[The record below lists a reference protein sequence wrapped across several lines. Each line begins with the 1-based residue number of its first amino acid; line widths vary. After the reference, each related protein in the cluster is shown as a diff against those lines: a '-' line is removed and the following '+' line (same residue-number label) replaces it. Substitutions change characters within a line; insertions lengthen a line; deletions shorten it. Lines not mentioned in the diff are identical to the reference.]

1 MATRLSRIA
10 DYLLTSNIPVLMLDA
25 DGVPA
30 EWNNAAVRLFP
41 ELGQNRTPSAKKTIL
56 EHIAGLLRPE
66 ERSLQRKDFPA
77 TDESFVADFPLA
89 ANDGGT
95 TWLRLIAQRQERE
108 GFFCII
114 ENITT
119 AKKRELRLT
128 EAKEQAEKDNVSRGQ
143 FLANMSHEIRTP
155 IQTIIGMM
163 ELLTETKLD
172 EEQTEYAR
180 QVRFSADVMLTLI
193 NDILDISKIEAGK
206 MRIEEIEYDLTDV
219 IERTVDLVSM
229 EAHKKGLEIG
239 IDISPE
245 LPATVIG
252 DPIRFRQILLNLVK
266 NSVKFTE
273 RGHIIV
279 RAEPIV
285 PGDTERLHV
294 EVIDTGIGVNPEIQD
309 KLFNQFVQADSST
322 TRKYGGTGL
331 GLAISKSI
339 VTLMRGKIG
348 IRSNRPSGA
357 IFWFDIPLVA
367 APEQP
372 ANGIRTPQPLTRFL
386 IVDDNAVASDILTRM
401 IGVKG
406 YSDITRAESGMD
418 ALERLRTATR
428 DGKPFDIVFIDMVM
442 PEMDGWR
449 LAAEINRNREINQ
462 AKLYMMVP
470 EGSFGADAKMKLLEW
485 FNGYLYKPVK
495 RHLLY
500 ELLDAQ
506 LQEKIDLEVVDE
518 LESAEPETKDHGAT
532 AEPDATT
539 TPGQE
544 AATDQPER
552 GLTILVAEDHPV
564 NRKLLRIF
572 LEKNGAR
579 VVTAEDGQEAT
590 ECVQKEK
597 IDLIFMD
604 VQMPRMNGY
613 EATRWIRDHGY
624 TIPVIACTANAGE
637 NDHEQCL
644 SYGMTDVLP
653 KPYKRQEVT
662 DIIRKN
668 LSTIILE
675 RAKRNDAETGQSDE
689 TATAGI
695 FDGEA
700 FRDLLMGDIDGAQT
714 LAREFLEQ
722 TTAHIGVL
730 GEDIS
735 SGNTTAIR
743 EATHLIKG
751 SSLNMTANELAGI
764 ALKMEKTA
772 ETASGAELA
781 DEFERLKE
789 AFARLREELKK
800 EGLVR

>member
-1 MATRLSRIA
+1 
-10 DYLLTSNIPVLMLDA
+10 MLDSG
-25 DGVPA
+25 GVPA
-30 EWNNAAVRLFP
+30 EWNDAAVRLFP
-41 ELGQNRTPSAKKTIL
+41 ELGRNGKPRGGKTIL

-66 ERSLQRKDFPA
+66 DRPSLRKDFPA
-77 TDESFVADFPLA
+77 TDESFVADFPLLA
-89 ANDGGT
+89 GDGEAI
-95 TWLRLIAQRQERE
+95 WLRLIAQRQENE

-119 AKKRELRLT
+119 AKKREIKLT

-163 ELLTETKLD
+163 ELMTETKLD

-219 IERTVDLVSM
+219 IELTVDLVSM
-229 EAHKKGLEIG
+229 EAHKKGLEVG

-245 LPATVIG
+245 LPGTVIG

-279 RAEPIV
+279 RAEPVV
-285 PGDTERLHV
+285 PGDKDRLHV
-294 EVIDTGIGVNPEIQD
+294 EVIDTGIGVRQEIQD

-348 IRSNRPSGA
+348 IRSNRPNGA

-372 ANGIRTPQPLTRFL
+372 ANEIRTPQPLTRFL
-386 IVDDNAVASDILTRM
+386 IVDDNAVASDILARM
-401 IGVKG
+401 IAAKG

-428 DGKPFDIVFIDMVM
+428 DGSPFDIVFIDMVM

-495 RHLLY
+495 RRLLY
-500 ELLDAQ
+500 ELLDGQ
-506 LQEKIDLEVVDE
+506 LQETIDLEVVDE
-518 LESAEPETKDHGAT
+518 LESPEIETRQDVKPVEAVSTGA
-532 AEPDATT
+532 
-539 TPGQE
+539 
-544 AATDQPER
+544 DQPEK

-564 NRKLLRIF
+564 NRKLLKIF
-572 LEKNGAR
+572 LERNGAR

-590 ECVQKEK
+590 ECVEREK
-597 IDLIFMD
+597 IDLVFMD

-613 EATRWIRDHGY
+613 EATRWIRSHGY
-624 TIPVIACTANAGE
+624 TVPVIACTASAGE
-637 NDHEQCL
+637 NDHDQCL

-653 KPYKRQEVT
+653 KPYKRQEVS
-662 DIIRKN
+662 DIIRKHLGN
-668 LSTIILE
+668 IRKE
-675 RAKRNDAETGQSDE
+675 REKRESAETE
-689 TATAGI
+689 RTAEVATPGV

-714 LAREFLEQ
+714 LAGEFLEQ
-722 TTAHIGVL
+722 TTAHVALL
-730 GEDIS
+730 GEDID
-735 SGNTTAIR
+735 SGNATAIR
-743 EATHLIKG
+743 EGAHLIKG
-751 SSLNMTANELAGI
+751 SALNMTANELAGI
-764 ALKMEKTA
+764 ALKMETTA
-772 ETASGAELA
+772 ETAGRAELA
-781 DEFERLKE
+781 ADLERLKE